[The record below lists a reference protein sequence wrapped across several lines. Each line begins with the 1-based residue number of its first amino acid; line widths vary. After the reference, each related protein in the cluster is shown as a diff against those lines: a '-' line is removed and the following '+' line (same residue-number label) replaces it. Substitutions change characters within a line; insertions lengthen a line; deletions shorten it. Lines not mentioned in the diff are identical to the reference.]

1 MRHCLHT
8 MDACSRRQH
17 LGQWSALG
25 LAFGLPIA
33 HAARARTLR
42 VLAWP
47 GYAEPEVVKAF
58 EAAHQVKVVVTTIDS
73 DEALWRR
80 ISARAGADV
89 DVFAINTAQLQRCIH
104 QGLVQPVPM
113 AAIPAAAQQLPRFR
127 QVQHIQGLV
136 HGGQT
141 MAIPFTYAEMGLM
154 YDRAHFAQPPTSIT
168 ALWDGRHQ
176 GRVLVYNGGTHN
188 FSLAAQALGL
198 PSPFR
203 LADADWP
210 TAVRQLIALRRN
222 VAAFYAQPE
231 ESLALFRQT
240 QAVLMLANYGS
251 QQLQLFNQAGLKLG
265 YAIPKE
271 GALAWL
277 DCWAISRGTP
287 DAALAAA
294 WINHLLGPQ
303 ASALLVSRQ
312 GLSNTVQ
319 EPPYSQ
325 PNDKLVW
332 LEPPEDDERRN
343 RLWGRIVSGDRFAKV
358 MAA

>member
-1 MRHCLHT
+1 
-8 MDACSRRQH
+8 MDARSRRHH
-17 LGQWSALG
+17 LGHWSALG
-25 LAFGLPIA
+25 LALALPPA

-47 GYAEPEVVKAF
+47 GYAEPEVVKSF
-58 EAAHQVKVVVTTIDS
+58 EMAHRVRVEVTTIDS
-73 DEALWRR
+73 DAALWRR
-80 ISARAGADV
+80 ISARAGADF
-89 DVFAINTAQLQRCIH
+89 DVFAINTAELQRCIR
-104 QGLVQPVPM
+104 QGLVLPVPM
-113 AAIPAAAQQLPRFR
+113 AAVPAVGRQLPRFQ

-176 GRVLVYNGGTHN
+176 GRVLAYNGGTHN

-198 PSPFR
+198 SSPFR

-210 TAVRQLIALRRN
+210 AAVHQLIALRRN

-251 QQLQLFNQAGLKLG
+251 QQLQLFHQAGLKLG
-265 YAIPKE
+265 YAIPTE

-277 DCWAISRGTP
+277 DCWAISRATP
-287 DAALAAA
+287 EPALAAA

-312 GLSNTVQ
+312 GLSSTVQ
-319 EPPYSQ
+319 EPPYTQ
-325 PNDKLVW
+325 PSDKLVW
-332 LEPPEDDERRN
+332 LQPPEDDERRN
-343 RLWGRIVSGDRFAKV
+343 RLWGRIASGDRFAKV